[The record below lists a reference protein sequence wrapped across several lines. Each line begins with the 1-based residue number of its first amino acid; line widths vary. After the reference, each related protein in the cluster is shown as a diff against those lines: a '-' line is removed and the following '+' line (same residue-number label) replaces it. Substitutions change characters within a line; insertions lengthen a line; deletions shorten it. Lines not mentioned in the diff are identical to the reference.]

1 MQSVN
6 CNSVKGAKKRSIED
20 LYIHKNRYII
30 LIYIASVFDFSEIDV
45 NNWLWLKYF
54 FGE

>member
-1 MQSVN
+1 MIN
-6 CNSVKGAKKRSIED
+6 KRIF
-20 LYIHKNRYII
+20 YINDII
-30 LIYIASVFDFSEIDV
+30 SSVFDFSEIDV